1 MIIIQL
7 STGAV
12 NAMIDTPG
20 LAAALEANNDMELR
34 VYSGSMP
41 ASADAAIGAA
51 TLLCT
56 FKNGIAGITFDNA
69 VAGQLTKPAAE
80 VWSGVAAAT
89 GSATF
94 GRFVKG
100 TDTGAE
106 SLTAVRLQGNA
117 GNIGAFINLDNP
129 AMVSGAV
136 QTVNSAQLLMP
147 RQ

>member
-20 LAAALEANNDMELR
+20 LAASLEYYDDMELR
-34 VYSGSMP
+34 IYSGAMP

-51 TLLCT
+51 TLLCI
-56 FKNGIAGITFDNA
+56 FKNGGSGITFDNA
-69 VAGQLTKPAAE
+69 VAGQLTKPVAE
-80 VWSGVAAAT
+80 VWSGVAAASGT
-89 GSATF
+89 ATF
-94 GRFVKG
+94 GRFVQG
-100 TDTGAE
+100 ADTGAE

-129 AMVSGAV
+129 VMVAGAV

>member
-12 NAMIDTPG
+12 NAMIDRPG
-20 LAAALEANNDMELR
+20 LADSLEYYDDMELR
-34 VYSGSMP
+34 IYSGAMP

-51 TLLCT
+51 TLLCIFT
-56 FKNGIAGITFDNA
+56 NGGAGITFDNA
-69 VAGQLTKPAAE
+69 VAGQLTKPVDE
-80 VWSGVAAAT
+80 VWSGVAAASGT
-89 GSATF
+89 ATF
-94 GRFVKG
+94 GRFVQG
-100 TDTGAE
+100 TDAGAE

-129 AMVSGAV
+129 VMVAGAV

>member
-12 NAMIDTPG
+12 NAMIDRPG
-20 LAAALEANNDMELR
+20 LADSLEYYDDMELR
-34 VYSGSMP
+34 IYSGAMP

-51 TLLCT
+51 TLLCIFT
-56 FKNGIAGITFDNA
+56 NGGAGITFDNA
-69 VAGQLTKPAAE
+69 VAGQLTKPVDE
-80 VWSGVAAAT
+80 VWSGVAAASGT
-89 GSATF
+89 ATF
-94 GRFVKG
+94 GRFVQG

-129 AMVSGAV
+129 VMVAGAV

>member
-20 LAAALEANNDMELR
+20 LAASLEYYDNMELR
-34 VYSGSMP
+34 VYSGAMP

-51 TLLCT
+51 TLLCV
-56 FKNGIAGITFDNA
+56 FKNGSNGITFDNA

-80 VWSGVAAAT
+80 VWSGAAAASGT
-89 GSATF
+89 ATF
-94 GRFVKG
+94 GRFVQG

-117 GNIGAFINLDNP
+117 ANIGAFINLDNP
-129 AMVSGAV
+129 AMVAGAV